1 MDVMGAFLIFLFLE
15 SVLGSRMFRK
25 MSKISKPTWN
35 LATKKQISKP
45 DRLQCALTCT
55 GEKDVCNAVHFEA
68 LNNTCFIAKL
78 TLLEEPPR
86 EESFPVYMETKAL
99 KSLEEKENF
108 LLLGREV
115 NCLQSF
121 PCNFALPVLE
131 FEFGLGGIAV
141 LNGKFISTTLLKTSV
156 TIVAWCPMEPGMKP
170 TRESSTMTT
179 VGDYILM
186 TGGFSGVNLDTIER
200 FDGLTWTTLDTKLA
214 SPTAEHCCRS
224 KRYRNN
230 CAGRT

>member
-1 MDVMGAFLIFLFLE
+1 MDVLGAFQIFLFLE
-15 SVLGSRMFRK
+15 SVLGNRMFRK
-25 MSKISKPTWN
+25 MSKIYKPTWN

-141 LNGKFISTTLLKTSV
+141 LNGKVHIHDFTENK
-156 TIVAWCPMEPGMKP
+156 CNNRGMVSYGTWDETNK
-170 TRESSTMTT
+170 RIFNYDNC
-179 VGDYILM
+179 GRLY
-186 TGGFSGVNLDTIER
+186 
-200 FDGLTWTTLDTKLA
+200 FDDWRL
-214 SPTAEHCCRS
+214 
-224 KRYRNN
+224 
-230 CAGRT
+230 